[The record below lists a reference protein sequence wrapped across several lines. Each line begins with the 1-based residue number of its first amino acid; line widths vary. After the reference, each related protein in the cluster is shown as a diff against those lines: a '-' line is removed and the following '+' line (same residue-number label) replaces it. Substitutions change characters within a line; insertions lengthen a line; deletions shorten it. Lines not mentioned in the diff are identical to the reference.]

1 MGSCLSYWWVWV
13 SCVRVSVV
21 LLLFSQLIFPQSSPV
36 NNNHFIL
43 KIQVVSRA
51 VGLLESQRKVIKL
64 MSKSCPL
71 HLLLCGRYCS
81 FHTPIRKVRFNL
93 EEKILRTFGEFS
105 CTLLSLN
112 IPLAMVYNV
121 SVTRTKKKITISNRK
136 AILPFA
142 IITVLSNKAFV
153 IDTRV
158 YINWNENFKTRVF
171 KFSALDR
178 KFQNTSCSNAPKMVI
193 FFCSIF
199 CQSCNQMK
207 VKPLFS

>member
-1 MGSCLSYWWVWV
+1 M
-13 SCVRVSVV
+13 
-21 LLLFSQLIFPQSSPV
+21 
-36 NNNHFIL
+36 
-43 KIQVVSRA
+43 
-51 VGLLESQRKVIKL
+51 RK
-64 MSKSCPL
+64 
-71 HLLLCGRYCS
+71 
-81 FHTPIRKVRFNL
+81 
-93 EEKILRTFGEFS
+93 FGEFS

-121 SVTRTKKKITISNRK
+121 SVTRTKKKITISNTK

-158 YINWNENFKTRVF
+158 YVNWNENFRTRVF

-193 FFCSIF
+193 FFLQYI
-199 CQSCNQMK
+199 
-207 VKPLFS
+207 L

>member
-1 MGSCLSYWWVWV
+1 
-13 SCVRVSVV
+13 
-21 LLLFSQLIFPQSSPV
+21 
-36 NNNHFIL
+36 
-43 KIQVVSRA
+43 
-51 VGLLESQRKVIKL
+51 

-93 EEKILRTFGEFS
+93 EEKIVRKFGEFS

-121 SVTRTKKKITISNRK
+121 SVTRTKEKI
-136 AILPFA
+136 

-158 YINWNENFKTRVF
+158 YINWNENFRRRVF

-178 KFQNTSCSNAPKMVI
+178 KFQNTSCSNAPKMAI
-193 FFCSIF
+193 FCSIF

>member
-1 MGSCLSYWWVWV
+1 MD
-13 SCVRVSVV
+13 
-21 LLLFSQLIFPQSSPV
+21 
-36 NNNHFIL
+36 
-43 KIQVVSRA
+43 
-51 VGLLESQRKVIKL
+51 LLESDEKVIKL

-93 EEKILRTFGEFS
+93 EEKIVRKFGEFS

-121 SVTRTKKKITISNRK
+121 SVTRTKEKI
-136 AILPFA
+136 

-158 YINWNENFKTRVF
+158 YINWNENFRTRVF

-193 FFCSIF
+193 FFLQYILS
-199 CQSCNQMK
+199 K
-207 VKPLFS
+207 L

>member
-1 MGSCLSYWWVWV
+1 
-13 SCVRVSVV
+13 
-21 LLLFSQLIFPQSSPV
+21 
-36 NNNHFIL
+36 
-43 KIQVVSRA
+43 
-51 VGLLESQRKVIKL
+51 

-81 FHTPIRKVRFNL
+81 FHTPMRKVRFNL
-93 EEKILRTFGEFS
+93 EEKIVRTFGEFS
-105 CTLLSLN
+105 CTLSSLN

-121 SVTRTKKKITISNRK
+121 SVIRTKKKIIKLQSATQKRHYP
-136 AILPFA
+136 LQ
-142 IITVLSNKAFV
+142 LLLCLAFV

-158 YINWNENFKTRVF
+158 YINWTENFRTRIF

-178 KFQNTSCSNAPKMVI
+178 KFQNTSCSNAPKIVI

>member
-1 MGSCLSYWWVWV
+1 MFESAWFYYCFHNEFFSCHPNND
-13 SCVRVSVV
+13 
-21 LLLFSQLIFPQSSPV
+21 FIFK
-36 NNNHFIL
+36 N
-43 KIQVVSRA
+43 QVVSRA
-51 VGLLESQRKVIKL
+51 VGLLESDEKVIKL

-93 EEKILRTFGEFS
+93 EEKIVRKFCEFS

-121 SVTRTKKKITISNRK
+121 SVTRTKKKNYKITISNTK
-136 AILPFA
+136 ATLPFA

-153 IDTRV
+153 TDTRV
-158 YINWNENFKTRVF
+158 YINWNENFRTRVF

-178 KFQNTSCSNAPKMVI
+178 KFQNTSCSNAPKMAI
-193 FFCSIF
+193 FCSIF

-207 VKPLFS
+207 VKPLFPFRFP

>member
-1 MGSCLSYWWVWV
+1 
-13 SCVRVSVV
+13 
-21 LLLFSQLIFPQSSPV
+21 
-36 NNNHFIL
+36 
-43 KIQVVSRA
+43 
-51 VGLLESQRKVIKL
+51 

-93 EEKILRTFGEFS
+93 EEKIVRKFGEFS
-105 CTLLSLN
+105 CTLLLQCVCNSN
-112 IPLAMVYNV
+112 EEKNY
-121 SVTRTKKKITISNRK
+121 KITISNTK
-136 AILPFA
+136 ATLPFA

-158 YINWNENFKTRVF
+158 YINWNENFRTRVF

-178 KFQNTSCSNAPKMVI
+178 KFQNTSCLNAPKMAI
-193 FFCSIF
+193 FCSIF

-207 VKPLFS
+207 VKPFFRKILAGIAFP